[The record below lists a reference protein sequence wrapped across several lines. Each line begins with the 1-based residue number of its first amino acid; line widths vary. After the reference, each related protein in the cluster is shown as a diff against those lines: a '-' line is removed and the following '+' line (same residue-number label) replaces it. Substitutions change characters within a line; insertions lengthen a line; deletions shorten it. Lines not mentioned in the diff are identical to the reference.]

1 MSRLP
6 LRKIFATWWP
16 LAASW
21 LFMGA
26 ELPMISAVMARLADP
41 KIHLAAYGGIVFPL
55 ALIIEAP
62 IIMLL
67 AASTAL
73 SKDTASYKKIYRF
86 MMWAGGLLTAMHF
99 LIAYTPLYYL
109 VVVRLMGVPEEIV
122 EPARLGLMIMI
133 PWTWTI
139 AYRRYHQGVLIR
151 FGYARAVGV
160 GTAIRL
166 VSNASMLIFLLMLD
180 RLLDSLT
187 IPGIVVGTSG
197 IAAGVIAEAIYAG
210 LRVRPVLRGELQQ
223 APGVEPALTWQTFY
237 AFYVPL
243 VLTSLINMIAQ
254 PAGPAAISRMPF
266 ALESLA
272 ALPVVSGLTFM
283 FRSLGFAYNEVVVAL
298 LEQRGSTASLR
309 KFATILA
316 GATTTGIVLV
326 AATPLSKFWFVQVSG
341 LDPELATLAR
351 GGLWA
356 AALWPGLSVLQNWFQ
371 GVLVNERK
379 TYHVTVSVVILVIF
393 TVGTLIVGTTVGK
406 FTGLYVGMIAFV
418 SGQAAQVVWLWW
430 ASRPVLAKTSARDQM
445 VEEMGTL
452 VAAAD

>member
-223 APGVEPALTWQTFY
+223 APGVEPALTWRTFS